1 MPAIKLFKIG
11 NNGCKELPGTSVQL
25 EKSLQRLIDAHL
37 PSLFGVEFLETE
49 YSTGKRHAGRIDT
62 LGIDENGSPIIVEYK
77 RALNENVINQ
87 GLFYLDWLMDHQ
99 AEFERLVMRK
109 LGAKAPKEIDWT
121 SPRLI
126 CIAGSFTNYD
136 EHAVQQIDRNIELV
150 RYVRYGD
157 DLLLLEVVNAQTQER
172 TESPSK
178 GKAKAKGGSRRSA
191 ESRVAQMLASADKD
205 LQDVFEALKA
215 FLLALGDDVAME
227 PKKYYFAFR
236 RMKNFVCVDVRP
248 QTGAILAYV
257 KLDPA
262 QLKLEK
268 GFTRDMREIGHYGT
282 GDLEITIA
290 NMDDLERAKPLL
302 LKSYEIG

>member
-11 NNGCKELPGTSVQL
+11 GNGCKELPGTSVQL

-62 LGIDENGSPIIVEYK
+62 LGIDENRSPIIIEYK

-99 AEFERLVMRK
+99 AEFERLVMKK

-178 GKAKAKGGSRRSA
+178 GKAKAKGGSKRSP
-191 ESRVAQMLASADKD
+191 ESRVVQMLASADKD

>member
-11 NNGCKELPGTSVQL
+11 GNGCKELPGTSVQL

-157 DLLLLEVVNAQTQER
+157 DLLLLEVVNAQRQER

-178 GKAKAKGGSRRSA
+178 GKAKAKGGSKRSP
-191 ESRVAQMLASADKD
+191 ESRVVQMLASADKD

-282 GDLEITIA
+282 GDLEITIS

>member
-157 DLLLLEVVNAQTQER
+157 DLLLLEVVNAQRQER

-262 QLKLEK
+262 QLKVEK

>member
-49 YSTGKRHAGRIDT
+49 YSTGKTHAGRIDT
-62 LGIDENGSPIIVEYK
+62 LGIDENRSPIIIEYK

-99 AEFERLVMRK
+99 AEFERLVMKK

-157 DLLLLEVVNAQTQER
+157 DLLLLEVVNAQRQER

-282 GDLEITIA
+282 GDLEITIS